1 MKKKHTQT
9 VVFHAVEKAATKRER
24 VVCVCVC
31 VCARARFLYCNVR
44 GHHTVRRY
52 STNHCY
58 CESFYSIV
66 EIKFLAYG
74 VNVTLFFLCILFYI

>member
-31 VCARARFLYCNVR
+31 VCVRARAFYTATFVDTIQF
-44 GHHTVRRY
+44 GVTVRIIVIVKVFIPLWKL
-52 STNHCY
+52 
-58 CESFYSIV
+58 SF
-66 EIKFLAYG
+66 LRMG
-74 VNVTLFFLCILFYI
+74 